1 MLEARAP
8 SRQRTYLAL
17 RLDAFDE
24 AGEDEEPGAEQTQH
38 QLPPQTTH
46 VVQALAHVQHV
57 LATGTHNKQI
67 HGYKMGVSFLFF
79 DEPAK

>member
-38 QLPPQTTH
+38 QLPPQAAH

-57 LATGTHNKQI
+57 LAADAQTNKYMDI
-67 HGYKMGVSFLFF
+67 RWVSLVNTNHRR
-79 DEPAK
+79 